1 MIVEGY
7 IECKFGCIRL
17 ILLKMLHEYAKFVCN
32 CNEDICVM
40 YCLQMFIFALWACFC
55 VAVCNKL
62 ALGLDQTLSMPSDS
76 FVIDYLNSV
85 NHYLSTGKPLL

>member
-1 MIVEGY
+1 MNRQSFYIIVMA
-7 IECKFGCIRL
+7 
-17 ILLKMLHEYAKFVCN
+17 ILS
-32 CNEDICVM
+32 CVL
-40 YCLQMFIFALWACFC
+40 YCLQMFTFALWACFC

-85 NHYLSTGKPLL
+85 NHYLSTGKPLLSTST